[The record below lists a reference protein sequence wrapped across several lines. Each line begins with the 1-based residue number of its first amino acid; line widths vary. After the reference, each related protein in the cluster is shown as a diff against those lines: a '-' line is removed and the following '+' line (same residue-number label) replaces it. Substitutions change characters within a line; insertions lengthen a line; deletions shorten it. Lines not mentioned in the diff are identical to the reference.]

1 MCIKSSTIL
10 CRIGNGYGYVGRT
23 VGRLGLDLGDGG
35 PTFLDLRFADDILI
49 FATTYIDAGLL
60 LDERVV
66 CLSQVGLVLNT
77 DKTKVMPTEAQPP
90 SLLSTP
96 AGLRIEILDQQS
108 CHKWL
113 GCMLSMPTVI
123 KKRHD
128 VDQLLQA
135 ASKPFFCH
143 RATLCDRNVSLGKR
157 LRYFDAVIS
166 PVAVF
171 VAGHRT
177 MYKTDLMFYFGSCFV
192 ALSVL
197 LQVWIGPVHG
207 MKSNMIRTVESMN
220 LRPFIASNYG
230 QNDVSSNIGIQ
241 HIIFLPWKING
252 VVGQPT
258 YGTLSSKTS
267 ADGKAFNIGHWN
279 QEITKA
285 GWQCSLIS
293 FIL

>member
-35 PTFLDLRFADDILI
+35 PTFLDLRLADDILI

-60 LDERVV
+60 LDELVV
-66 CLSQVGLVLNT
+66 CLSLVGLVLNT
-77 DKTKVMPTEAQPP
+77 DKTKVQPP
-90 SLLSTP
+90 SFLSTP
-96 AGLRIEILDQQS
+96 AGLRVEILDHQS

-128 VDQLLQA
+128 VDQQLQA

-177 MYKTDLMFYFGSCFV
+177 MYKTDLRNFD
-192 ALSVL
+192 VL
-197 LQVWIGPVHG
+197 FRKL
-207 MKSNMIRTVESMN
+207 
-220 LRPFIASNYG
+220 LRS
-230 QNDVSSNIGIQ
+230 
-241 HIIFLPWKING
+241 
-252 VVGQPT
+252 VVGPPAGLDWT
-258 YGTLSSKTS
+258 RPW
-267 ADGKAFNIGHWN
+267 H
-279 QEITKA
+279 EI
-285 GWQCSLIS
+285 LHD
-293 FIL
+293 